1 MSLGKVCAIQAV
13 EAVGPCDSPLKF
25 RSRPATC
32 LRTVLEETVRLANN
46 CWSHDI
52 DELDYFLVI
61 VPSKSVV
68 KVEVIVANFGVN
80 TLFVHL
86 LLSLLKQ
93 VVQGLGEPILLNFLL
108 TQQVDYVD
116 AAISSK

>member
-1 MSLGKVCAIQAV
+1 M
-13 EAVGPCDSPLKF
+13 
-25 RSRPATC
+25 
-32 LRTVLEETVRLANN
+32 LEETVRLANN

-93 VVQGLGEPILLNFLL
+93 VVQGLGESIFLNFLL

-116 AAISSK
+116 AAISCQ